1 MKRQRYT
8 TPIIAAFVAL
18 AGLGAAASDA
28 LALSRAAIKRIVITE
43 AMNSP
48 VPPSLALAVAKIESD
63 FNARA
68 LSTAGARGVMQIMPA
83 TARGVFGVGKDEL
96 WNARLNVQL
105 GIDYLAR
112 LHRQYGGRWDLA
124 LSHYNGGTL
133 NGTGRNAV
141 AHPYTRKYVRMV
153 LNWRQRYREQSEIWM
168 VAAKAKEKTGA
179 WQAARTTPANIRPA
193 NIRPANTPPQR
204 FAEAGRRDDYFETDR
219 PWRRRSVWRPYY
231 RDNLPAVLGPNNG
244 AGGRRSR
251 ESSARPVNENYWSNI
266 FDRRLRNRHRL
277 DDFTPRYNW
286 RNG

>member
-1 MKRQRYT
+1 MKPNRT
-8 TPIIAAFVAL
+8 TKTILAAFVAL
-18 AGLGAAASDA
+18 AGIAAAASDA
-28 LALSRAAIKRIVITE
+28 VALSRAEIKQIVITE

-63 FNARA
+63 FNAHA

-96 WNARLNVQL
+96 WNPRLNVQL

-133 NGTGRNAV
+133 SGTGAGAV
-141 AHPYTRKYVRMV
+141 AHPFTRKYVKMV
-153 LNWRQRYREQSEIWM
+153 LNWRQRYREQSQVWM
-168 VAAKAKEKTGA
+168 VAAKAKKKSGG
-179 WQAARTTPANIRPA
+179 WQAARTRPSNIKPANKS
-193 NIRPANTPPQR
+193 PQR
-204 FAEAGRRDDYFETDR
+204 FADAGRRGDYFERDR
-219 PWRRRSVWRPYY
+219 PWRRRSIWRAYY

-244 AGGRRSR
+244 HGGRWFRDFQAKAITDDS
-251 ESSARPVNENYWSNI
+251 WSNV
-266 FDRRLRNRHRL
+266 FERRLRNRHRL
-277 DDFTPRYNW
+277 DDFAPRFDW

>member
-1 MKRQRYT
+1 MTSKRT
-8 TPIIAAFVAL
+8 MTILAAIAAIAGVA
-18 AGLGAAASDA
+18 ATTATDA
-28 LALSRAAIKRIVITE
+28 LALSRAEIKQIVIAE

-133 NGTGRNAV
+133 SGRGSDAV
-141 AHPYTRKYVRMV
+141 AHPFTRKYVQMV
-153 LNWRQRYREQSEIWM
+153 LNWRQRYREQSQVWM
-168 VAAKAKEKTGA
+168 VAAKVKEKTDG
-179 WQAARTTPANIRPA
+179 WKSARTRPSNIKPANRPA
-193 NIRPANTPPQR
+193 RRVADAR
-204 FAEAGRRDDYFETDR
+204 AAGEYFERDR
-219 PWRRRSVWRPYY
+219 PWRRRAHRRPYY
-231 RDNLPAVLGPNNG
+231 RDNLPVVLGPNTG
-244 AGGRRSR
+244 TGGRWVQDYQAKTITDDSW
-251 ESSARPVNENYWSNI
+251 ANI
-266 FDRRLRNRHRL
+266 LERRLRNRQRR
-277 DDFTPRYNW
+277 DDFTPRNYR